1 MSQCNDYIV
10 QIFNNKKINELIKN
24 IKPIDI
30 QDDLK
35 QELVIALYDYGC
47 EKIIN
52 LHNENKLIALSMKLV
67 WYMAIG
73 TSNKFHRTYRKNDL
87 QKAKEYLKSLEG
99 KDYSDKSINIAK
111 KELKD
116 KLNRSSNEAH
126 ESIIF
131 QKYVELGNCIQVAK
145 FFNIPQMHVYTVV
158 NKIKEELKT
167 KINEH

>member
-1 MSQCNDYIV
+1 MNKCNEYIV
-10 QIFNNKKINELIKN
+10 DVFNNKKINELIKN

-35 QELVIALYDYGC
+35 QELVLALYDYGC
-47 EKIIN
+47 NKIIQ
-52 LHNENKLIALSMKLV
+52 LHNENRLIALSMKLI

-73 TSNKFHRTYRKNDL
+73 TSNKFHRTYRKNDIS
-87 QKAKEYLKSLEG
+87 KAREYLRSLEG
-99 KDYSDKSINIAK
+99 KDNSEKSITIAK
-111 KELKD
+111 KELND

-131 QKYVELGNCIQVAK
+131 QKYVEFGNCIQVAK

-158 NKIKEELKT
+158 NKIKNELKT
-167 KINEH
+167 KINEQ